1 MFYFVLVVVVVIGV
15 ALFIVLLARDAVEED
30 GVRLGLLGF
39 IWLLESFDWDAVFV
53 NALD

>member
-15 ALFIVLLARDAVEED
+15 ALFIVLLARDAEQED

-39 IWLLESFDWDAVFV
+39 IWLLESFDWDAVFIK
-53 NALD
+53 LLY